1 MNNSNRFSVVESR
14 RASSEDNAAE
24 QARLLAFAL
33 CTADA
38 LIEVDVDGRIA
49 DAFGPTEVLFAKR
62 SHQLAD
68 HTLES
73 LVAEDDRHLL
83 RALLRQ
89 VANGQR
95 FRGAAI
101 RFYGPGDTLRTMIL
115 SGYGVPNIGEHCYLT
130 LRTIQMSSADFE
142 DPERNNFSGLRN
154 LKSFSSCVN
163 NYFSTTPEGSHQ
175 GGLTLLF
182 APGLSDLRRRLLPAV
197 WDQLQRQLGSFLD
210 ALSIEGNAAGHLSF
224 DRFGFIHD
232 RTVDVDEVCARLA
245 EFARAADPENKGCD
259 FIPDNIAV
267 HEIELAGPDLARA
280 ILYTIQRFAKTKNNG
295 IIGDAE
301 QSTVSRQ
308 LKMAADRTRYVVSTI
323 TGADFGIAYEPIV
336 SLVDGSVHHYEA
348 LLRLSD
354 YPAGISPYDFVVF
367 AEEIDL
373 ITEFDL
379 AMCRK
384 LIAKLASQ
392 SGDETD
398 LPVAVN
404 ISGRSIN
411 SPVFLEAL
419 YALIARHSR
428 VKGRLMFEITE
439 SARILD
445 LEHANEVIQDLRKR
459 GFHVCLDDFGAGE
472 AAFDYLRELDV
483 DFVKIDGKYVKDA
496 ASNSRDKA
504 FLIAMSGLCHDLGIT
519 TIAEGIENEE
529 ILDFLRGCGITY
541 GQGYVFTGVSE
552 LVTPHAVI

>member
-1 MNNSNRFSVVESR
+1 S
-14 RASSEDNAAE
+14 
-24 QARLLAFAL
+24 
-33 CTADA
+33 
-38 LIEVDVDGRIA
+38 
-49 DAFGPTEVLFAKR
+49 
-62 SHQLAD
+62 
-68 HTLES
+68 
-73 LVAEDDRHLL
+73 
-83 RALLRQ
+83 
-89 VANGQR
+89 
-95 FRGAAI
+95 
-101 RFYGPGDTLRTMIL
+101 
-115 SGYGVPNIGEHCYLT
+115 
-130 LRTIQMSSADFE
+130 
-142 DPERNNFSGLRN
+142 
-154 LKSFSSCVN
+154 
-163 NYFSTTPEGSHQ
+163 
-175 GGLTLLF
+175 
-182 APGLSDLRRRLLPAV
+182 
-197 WDQLQRQLGSFLD
+197 
-210 ALSIEGNAAGHLSF
+210 
-224 DRFGFIHD
+224 
-232 RTVDVDEVCARLA
+232 
-245 EFARAADPENKGCD
+245 
-259 FIPDNIAV
+259 
-267 HEIELAGPDLARA
+267 
-280 ILYTIQRFAKTKNNG
+280 
-295 IIGDAE
+295 
-301 QSTVSRQ
+301 
-308 LKMAADRTRYVVSTI
+308 
-323 TGADFGIAYEPIV
+323 
-336 SLVDGSVHHYEA
+336 
-348 LLRLSD
+348 
-354 YPAGISPYDFVVF
+354 ISPYDFIVF

-392 SGDETD
+392 KGDETD

-496 ASNSRDKA
+496 TSNSRDKA

-541 GQGYVFTGVSE
+541 GQGYVFAGVSE

>member
-1 MNNSNRFSVVESR
+1 MSTGRRFSVVEPR
-14 RASSEDNAAE
+14 RVKSEDNAAE

-38 LIEVDVDGRIA
+38 LIEVDVEGRIV
-49 DAFGPTEVLFAKR
+49 DAFGPTDALFDKR
-62 SHQLAD
+62 SHELAA

-83 RALLRQ
+83 RSLLRQ
-89 VANGQR
+89 VGNGQR
-95 FRGAAI
+95 FRGASI
-101 RFYGPGDTLRTMIL
+101 RFFGPGGVLRTMIL

-154 LKSFSSCVN
+154 LQNFSSCVS

-175 GGLTLLF
+175 GGLTLLY
-182 APGLSDLRRRLLPAV
+182 AHGLSELRRRLLPAV
-197 WDQLQRQLGSFLD
+197 WSQLQRQMGAFLD
-210 ALSIEGNAAGHLSF
+210 AMSIEGNAAGHLSF

-232 RTVDVDEVCARLA
+232 RTVDVDEVCARLV
-245 EFARAADPENKGCD
+245 EFTRAADPENKGCD
-259 FIPDNIAV
+259 IIPDNIAV
-267 HEIELAGPDLARA
+267 HEIDLAGPDLARA
-280 ILYTIQRFAKTKNNG
+280 ILYTTQRFANAQNNG
-295 IIGDAE
+295 VIGDAT
-301 QSTVSRQ
+301 QSNVSRQ

-336 SLVDGSVHHYEA
+336 SLVDGSIHHYEA

-354 YPAGISPYDFVVF
+354 YPSGFSPYEFIVF

-384 LIAKLASQ
+384 LIAKLSSQ
-392 SGDETD
+392 SDGESN

-411 SPVFLEAL
+411 SLVFVEAL
-419 YALIARHSR
+419 NALIERHPR
-428 VKGRLMFEITE
+428 VRGRLMFEITE

-445 LEHANEVIQDLRKR
+445 LEHANEVIQDLRRR

-472 AAFDYLRELDV
+472 AAFDYLRELEV

-519 TIAEGIENEE
+519 TIAEGIENKA

-541 GQGYVFTGVSE
+541 GQGYVFASASE
-552 LVTPHAVI
+552 QTVPHAVI